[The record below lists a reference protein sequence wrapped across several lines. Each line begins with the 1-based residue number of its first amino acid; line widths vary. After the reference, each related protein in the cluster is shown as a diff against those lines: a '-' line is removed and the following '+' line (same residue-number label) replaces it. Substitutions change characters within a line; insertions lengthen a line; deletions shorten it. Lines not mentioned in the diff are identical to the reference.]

1 MIKVTRLNG
10 KELYINCEHIEF
22 VESTPDTI
30 ITLFNEKKVIVSENV
45 EQVVTKIIN
54 YKSKVTALPLADK
67 IYRDEV

>member
-30 ITLFNEKKVIVSENV
+30 ITLLNEKKIIVSDSV
-45 EQVVTKIIN
+45 EQVVDKIIG
-54 YKSKVTALPLADK
+54 YKSKVVALPYTNQ